1 MRFGTFLPFVRW
13 GLPLLGVSLLVA
25 CAPAPATDSGEQGI
39 TATSSLDLSSFEAI
53 DLSYSYGKDTLYWPT
68 DTNGFRHQELAY
80 GQTDGGYFYSAYDFC
95 TAEHGGTHL
104 DAPIH
109 FAADAPTLDQIP
121 LSNLIAPAVVI
132 DVVAKAEAERD
143 YRLTAADVVAF
154 EQEHGTIASGSAVL
168 LRTGWSSKWPDA
180 LTYLGDDTPGD
191 ASKLHFPAFGEEAAR
206 LLVEERGAVLLGV
219 DTASLDYG
227 PSRDFIVHQIAAEAS
242 VPGLENLTNL
252 DRLPV
257 TGAWVIALPIK
268 IENGS
273 GGPVRVVALLP

>member
-1 MRFGTFLPFVRW
+1 MTPTLFSPCSARPCWSRAAR
-13 GLPLLGVSLLVA
+13 LPLFK
-25 CAPAPATDSGEQGI
+25 
-39 TATSSLDLSSFEAI
+39 TATRLLPHPRPISAPSSWSISATATVA
-53 DLSYSYGKDTLYWPT
+53 DTLYWPT
-68 DTNGFRHQELAY
+68 DTSGFRHQELAY
-80 GQTDGGYFYSAYDFC
+80 GETDAGYFYSAYDFC

-132 DVVAKAEAERD
+132 DVAAKAEAERD
-143 YRLTAADVVAF
+143 YRLTAADVAHF
-154 EQEHGTIASGSAVL
+154 EQEHGTIPAGSAVL

-180 LTYLGDDTPGD
+180 LAYLGDDTPGD
-191 ASKLHFPAFGEEAAR
+191 ASKLHFPAFGEDAAR
-206 LLVEERGAVLLGV
+206 LLVEERGAALLGL
-219 DTASLDYG
+219 DTASLDFG
-227 PSRDFIVHQIAAEAS
+227 PSRDFIVHQIAAEAA
-242 VPGLENLTNL
+242 VPGLENLTHL
-252 DRLPV
+252 DRLPA